1 MALRQAVGGGNIPRR
16 TVIEIIEGLGT
27 LEARRGDRE
36 RAAAMLSV
44 VLAHPQTSLF
54 VRTRAGTLLAQLGV
68 PAPADRGDSDA
79 VLGTLCAELL
89 AAR

>member
-1 MALRQAVGGGNIPRR
+1 
-16 TVIEIIEGLGT
+16 
-27 LEARRGDRE
+27 
-36 RAAAMLSV
+36 MLSV